1 MKVTFGGIPT
11 VLLAMTL
18 CGLVL
23 QAQQTTNSAQTSAKE
38 EAVPATD
45 SLSTPA
51 NSSLAAP
58 ATSSPAGAA
67 ADSPV
72 ASPTGAATS
81 AAITPADMPSAP
93 AGSKVRIVRLSQ
105 VEGEVQLDRHI
116 DRGFEKALANL
127 PIVEGAKLQTTS
139 GFAEVELEDNST
151 LRLAPDTLV
160 EFSVLELRPT
170 GVKASTVNV
179 LKGTVYVSLLNN
191 KENEFTLTFQR
202 QRLPIPPASHIRLQ
216 VENSKAT
223 LAVLDGNLQLAQ
235 ASGTT
240 QVSKKRT
247 ITFDLTGQDQPTVA
261 KNVAEYD
268 YDTWDK
274 QAFDYHKH
282 YANANAFGNS
292 SYTFGV
298 SDLNYYGSFVSAG
311 GCGSMWRPYFV
322 SASWDPYANGSWAW
336 YSGAGYSWVS
346 PYPWGWTPYH
356 YGSWGFCDG
365 VGWGWQPG
373 GSWLGL
379 ANTPIVLNRLH
390 GPAGGPGPRPVLP
403 PRPVTGH
410 PSLFAVN
417 SKPLPAS
424 RLSGSDTFLFSKDSA
439 GFGVPRGSLGKLQ
452 GFSRGVEQHGAVIT
466 SVYSAPVATSRGD
479 VRGSNLGAPTSMRQ
493 GTPVG
498 PTASNNIRT
507 ISRSPGL
514 SGPSNSG
521 GMGSGG
527 MGSRGMGGGG
537 MAGGGVSHGGSG
549 GGGMGGG
556 MGGGGV
562 SHGGGG
568 APSGGHR

>member
-1 MKVTFGGIPT
+1 VKATFGAIPA

-18 CGLVL
+18 CGPVL
-23 QAQQTTNSAQTSAKE
+23 RAQEATNSAPAPARE
-38 EAVPATD
+38 DAVPATGSAD
-45 SLSTPA
+45 TPA
-51 NSSLAAP
+51 A
-58 ATSSPAGAA
+58 SSPNSP
-67 ADSPV
+67 ADS
-72 ASPTGAATS
+72 ATGAVTS
-81 AAITPADMPSAP
+81 ASATLAP
-93 AGSKVRIVRLSQ
+93 VGSKVRIVRLSQ
-105 VEGEVQLDRHI
+105 VEGDVQLDRHI

-127 PIVEGAKLQTTS
+127 PIVEGAKLQTTA

-202 QRLPIPPASHIRLQ
+202 QSLAIPPASHIRLQ

-223 LAVLDGNLQLAQ
+223 LAVMDGNVQLAQ
-235 ASGTT
+235 ASGPT
-240 QVSKKRT
+240 QVGKKKT
-247 ITFDLTGQDQPTVA
+247 ITFDLAGQDQPTVA

-292 SYTFGV
+292 PYAFGV
-298 SDLNYYGSFVSAG
+298 SDLNYYGSFVNAG

-322 SASWDPYANGSWAW
+322 SASWDPYANGSWAL

-356 YGSWGFCDG
+356 YGSWAFCDG

-373 GSWLGL
+373 GSWMGLG
-379 ANTPIVLNRLH
+379 NSPVVLNRLH

-403 PRPVTGH
+403 PRPVAGH

-417 SKPLPAS
+417 TKPLPAS

-452 GFSRGVEQHGAVIT
+452 GFSRGVEQHGAVVT

-479 VRGSNLGAPTSMRQ
+479 LRGSNVGGPTSMRQ
-493 GTPVG
+493 GPPVG
-498 PTASNNIRT
+498 PTATSNIRT

-527 MGSRGMGGGG
+527 MGSGGMGSRGMGAGG
-537 MAGGGVSHGGSG
+537 GGGVSHGGS
-549 GGGMGGG
+549 GGMGGG